1 MVTVARETN
10 GETSPEME
18 SAGCVVTCLSA
29 CEGPQCSHWLWAEWD
44 VTGEFTDCCW
54 FSKSDDEGKIEKSL
68 VIVDNMAVQCDPHSY
83 SRPPNWL
90 ERTFLYTFGGYWPIR
105 GLASNYWPI
114 RNLHSYY
121 WPMTGL
127 SGLVILLHT
136 SSLYMSSSGSQQF
149 IILAPPRYYYYPT
162 KLVMVTLQCP
172 W

>member
-1 MVTVARETN
+1 
-10 GETSPEME
+10 
-18 SAGCVVTCLSA
+18 
-29 CEGPQCSHWLWAEWD
+29 
-44 VTGEFTDCCW
+44 
-54 FSKSDDEGKIEKSL
+54 
-68 VIVDNMAVQCDPHSY
+68 MAVQCDPHSY

-105 GLASNYWPI
+105 GLASYYWPI

-121 WPMTGL
+121 WLMTGL

-162 KLVMVTLQCP
+162 KLVINMSFYKHSTIYVLRSLNVIQFQLLLMYSSSLNVWLVIRNIPPIIDHHHQHALSFYNRIVDFIKVTCIVVA
-172 W
+172 WRDS